1 MRTYTSKI
9 DLLQQLQTL
18 IHDGNKLFEAL
29 SEMRDEY
36 NLLDKECLQLAKVY
50 LYLTISLP

>member
-9 DLLQQLQTL
+9 DLLQQLQTS

-29 SEMRDEY
+29 CELRDEY
-36 NLLDKECLQLAKVY
+36 NLLDKECLQLAKAY
-50 LYLTISLP
+50 LYLTISQP

>member
-36 NLLDKECLQLAKVY
+36 NLLDQECLQLAKVY